1 MARYREPS
9 KNRGTQFGIKD
20 VAHKTPHRG
29 SDWTTWNGRA
39 ITSGVV
45 TQNYWSDILGNVIVQ
60 KTADDKYVLYAH
72 LAQASKLK
80 VGAKVVIGL
89 TKIGNMGSTGTAST
103 GPHIHIGM
111 SKLPNPATCPFGDLI
126 DPVKHIKESNA
137 KR

>member
-20 VAHKTPHRG
+20 AAHKTPHRG

-39 ITSGVV
+39 ITSGIV
-45 TQNYWSDILGNVIVQ
+45 TANYWSDILGNVIVQ

-72 LAQASKLK
+72 LAQPSKLK
-80 VGAKVVIGL
+80 VGAKIVIGL
-89 TKIGNMGSTGTAST
+89 TKIGNMGSTGSAST

-111 SKLPNPATCPFGDLI
+111 SKLPNPATCAYQYLI
-126 DPVKHIKESNA
+126 DPAKHIKESNA